1 MFKKVYDKI
10 KNFIIEEYKY
20 ILLYLVLFI
29 VFSWPVNYNIITG
42 GGISNID
49 SRITINNKYKSKGS
63 FNITYVNELKGNVF
77 NYLLSYIIPDWDREN
92 MNDYKYNNEENYY
105 DILYRSKLE
114 LDYANDNAIKTAYT
128 LANKEYKVISKKIY
142 VTGTFKEYKTKLK
155 SGDQILEIDNNKFNT
170 LKQVRK
176 YINSTN
182 NKYVNIKIKRN
193 KKEKIIKS
201 KIYKYKY
208 NKLIGIAIQEVSK
221 YKTNPKVKIKF
232 KDSESGP
239 SAGLITTLEI
249 YNELTKKD
257 ITHSLKIAGTGT
269 IESDGKVGEI
279 GGIKYKLL
287 GAEKA
292 KADIFL
298 APSGKNYKTCIKLKK
313 KRKLKIK
320 IIEVKNIKQA
330 IRELNKIKP

>member
-1 MFKKVYDKI
+1 MFKKVYDNVKQ
-10 KNFIIEEYKY
+10 FIIEEYKY
-20 ILLYLVLFI
+20 IILYLVLFVI
-29 VFSWPVNYNIITG
+29 FTWPVNYNIVTG

-49 SRITINNKYKSKGS
+49 SRINITNSYKSKGS
-63 FNITYVNELKGNVF
+63 FNITYVNELKGNVL
-77 NYLLSYIIPDWDREN
+77 NYLLSYIIPDWEREN
-92 MNDYKYNNEENYY
+92 MNDYKYNSNEDYY
-105 DILYRSKLE
+105 DILYRNKLE
-114 LDYANDNAIKTAYT
+114 LDSANDNAIKVAYT

-155 SGDQILEIDNNKFNT
+155 AGDEILEIDNNKFNGIKA
-170 LKQVRK
+170 LKNYIKNSNTK
-176 YINSTN
+176 YLN
-182 NKYVNIKIKRN
+182 VKILRN
-193 KKEKIIKS
+193 KKEKILKC
-201 KIYKYKY
+201 KVHKYK
-208 NKLIGIAIQEVSK
+208 NERLIGIAIQEVNK

-232 KDSESGP
+232 KDSEAGP

-249 YNELTKKD
+249 YNNLTKED

-269 IESDGKVGEI
+269 IEEDGNVGEI
-279 GGIKYKLL
+279 GGVKYKLL

-298 APSGKNYKTCIKLKK
+298 APAGNNYKTCIKLKK

-330 IRELNKIKP
+330 IRKLKSQ